1 MFVRWKNLAS
11 EAVESATL
19 TFQRVDHV
27 HGCDGL
33 ALGVL
38 TVGDR
43 VSDDV
48 LQEDLQNP
56 SGLLVD
62 ESCEFNALFF
72 ILMFLSKISFSLYKT
87 MILVC
92 YAHIGPIY

>member
-1 MFVRWKNLAS
+1 MCWRSLDVRWKNLAS
-11 EAVESATL
+11 EAVESAAL
-19 TFQRVDHV
+19 AFQSVDDV
-27 HGCDGL
+27 HGSDCL

-48 LQEDLQNP
+48 LQEDLQNT

-62 ESCEFNALFF
+62 QSCEFRFD
-72 ILMFLSKISFSLYKT
+72 
-87 MILVC
+87 
-92 YAHIGPIY
+92 